1 MDKQLKNDCWR
12 VFSRISKNYFVMSR
26 TVNGVSQFS
35 PLYLHIFQLLV
46 PRKLLDAQLFNQ
58 KYRTYEEIDSIPDK
72 LRWCR
77 HSKGLTQEEVANAVD
92 IYKRSYAKLEIEH
105 KETPSLDKMER
116 LAAFFEI
123 PVYDLLD
130 DYNLFLYRG
139 QAQQVRSYRERLGM
153 TVPQF
158 AQHHNIHPSYIYKWE
173 NGTTV
178 ISRKMWEL
186 CFSENCPSA

>member
-178 ISRKMWEL
+178 ISRKMWEM
-186 CFSENCPSA
+186 CFKETCLSV

>member
-1 MDKQLKNDCWR
+1 MYKQIKNGCWR
-12 VFSRISKNYFVMSR
+12 AFSRISENCFVMSR
-26 TVNGVSQFS
+26 TVDGVSCFA
-35 PLYLHIFQLLV
+35 PLCLHTFRLLA
-46 PRKLLDAQLFNQ
+46 PRRLLEAQLFNQ
-58 KYRTYEEIDSIPDK
+58 KYRRYEDIISVPDR

-77 HSKGLTQEEVANAVD
+77 HSKGLTQEEVANAVG
-92 IYKRSYAKLEIEH
+92 IYKQSYAKLELEH

-123 PVYDLLD
+123 PITDLLD

-139 QAQQVRSYRERLGM
+139 QAQQIRSHRERLGM

>member
-12 VFSRISKNYFVMSR
+12 VFSRISTNYFVMSR

-35 PLYLHIFQLLV
+35 PLYQHSFQLLV
-46 PRKLLDAQLFNQ
+46 PRKLLDAQLFNR
-58 KYRTYEEIDSIPDK
+58 KYRTYEEIDSIPDR

-77 HSKGLTQEEVANAVD
+77 YSKGLTQEEVANAVG
-92 IYKRSYAKLEIEH
+92 IYKGSYAKLEMEH

-123 PVYDLLD
+123 PIYDLMD

-139 QAQQVRSYRERLGM
+139 QAQQVREHREKMGLNI
-153 TVPQF
+153 PQF
-158 AQHHNIHPSYIYKWE
+158 ARYCKINPENVYSWE
-173 NGTTV
+173 SGAKV
-178 ISRKMWEL
+178 ISRRMWEI
-186 CFSENCPSA
+186 CFKETSLPV